1 MQVRSEQT
9 TKHIVIPAQAG
20 IQWLFAWARKT
31 RGPRLHGDDEL
42 ANQCAN
48 QSPARILLA
57 LVLLGGLIACGFQLR
72 GVQQLPFSSLF
83 VSSPSASPVATSLTR
98 ILQNQSGLQL
108 TTDAKSAQ
116 AAIEILND
124 ARERH
129 ILALS
134 GAGKVREFELRQR
147 VSFRVVGAGGKEL
160 IPANEIVITRAFA
173 FNDAQVLAKESEE
186 ALLYR
191 DMQDDI
197 VQQIMR
203 RLAAVQL

>member
-1 MQVRSEQT
+1 VKCDREFLRPPVWRRGWGEGVRRFLTQP
-9 TKHIVIPAQAG
+9 VV
-20 IQWLFAWARKT
+20 
-31 RGPRLHGDDEL
+31 
-42 ANQCAN
+42 
-48 QSPARILLA
+48 LA
-57 LVLLGGLIACGFQLR
+57 LLVLSSALISCGFQLR
-72 GVQQLPFSSLF
+72 GVQKLPFASLF
-83 VSSPSASPVATSLTR
+83 ISSTNSPVAISLTR
-98 ILQNQSGLQL
+98 VLQGQDGLQL
-108 TTDAKSAQ
+108 TKDAKSAQ
-116 AAIEILND
+116 ASIEILND

-134 GAGKVREFELRQR
+134 GAGKVSEFELRQR

-173 FNDAQVLAKESEE
+173 FNDAQVLAKETEE

>member
-1 MQVRSEQT
+1 MNAKENL
-9 TKHIVIPAQAG
+9 VISATQGGRNQPS
-20 IQWLFAWARKT
+20 LSS
-31 RGPRLHGDDEL
+31 RGGDDHS
-42 ANQCAN
+42 AR
-48 QSPARILLA
+48 QSPFARILLG
-57 LVLLGGLIACGFQLR
+57 LVLLGGLVACGFHLR
-72 GVQQLPFSSLF
+72 GDQKLPFSSLHIAGGT
-83 VSSPSASPVATSLTR
+83 SSPVANSLSR
-98 ILQNQSGLQL
+98 ILQGQSGLQL
-108 TTDAKSAQ
+108 VSDAKSAQ
-116 AAIEILND
+116 ATVEILND

-147 VSFRVVGAGGKEL
+147 VNFRVRAADGKEL